1 MRNSIRPVVW
11 IGTSHE
17 DLKNFPADVQDEIGY
32 ALYLA
37 QIGDKHYKA
46 KPLKAFSGVMEI
58 VSNYATNTYRAMY
71 TVKIGDQIYVLHC
84 FQKKSK
90 RGIKTPQK
98 EINIIRQRLKTARDI
113 GS

>member
-1 MRNSIRPVVW
+1 MRNSIRPIVW

-71 TVKIGDQIYVLHC
+71 TVKVGDQIYV
-84 FQKKSK
+84 FIEIYKQSK
-90 RGIKTPQK
+90 
-98 EINIIRQRLKTARDI
+98 E
-113 GS
+113 

>member
-37 QIGDKHYKA
+37 QTGGKHYKA
-46 KPLKAFSGVMEI
+46 KPLKTFSGVMEI
-58 VSNYATNTYRAMY
+58 VSNYATNTYRTMY

-98 EINIIRQRLKTARDI
+98 EINIIRQRLKIAQEI
-113 GS
+113 S